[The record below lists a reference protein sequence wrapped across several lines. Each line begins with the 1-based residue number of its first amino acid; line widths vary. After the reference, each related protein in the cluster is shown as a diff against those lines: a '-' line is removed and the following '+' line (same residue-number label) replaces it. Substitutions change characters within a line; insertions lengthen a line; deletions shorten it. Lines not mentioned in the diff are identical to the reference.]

1 MFLLTPSRRRS
12 LWIVIL
18 LVLLVALGQGMA
30 RRYAER
36 HSVGAQITTERREIP
51 PVPAAPGACCAN
63 TVSINTTTAVTASA
77 AGSVLVFPYYISTAN
92 GIKNTQIS
100 ISNTG
105 SLRTIVHLFFITNC
119 SQADLF
125 ISLAPNACHTF
136 STAAADPGQTGYLVA
151 VAVDADGKPIQRNNL
166 IGHAILKDGDYE
178 GVYEAEVFRANSAA
192 PATNNGNFTATLHF
206 DGTRYD
212 LMPNQLS
219 ANIQSPVNVAG
230 QKVVTAGLL
239 GDVNSLGGAAQGGTG
254 QITNSSGTVGN
265 FSAWLLGQC
274 QAMATI
280 SASNPVVSGGLSNL
294 LPSGQTGTM
303 RFGIGGG
310 VGVLLTPRTTA
321 MSGHIQPLA
330 KTGYASTTLTVPV
343 YTPTFFTELSSLR
356 QSTVAPEQQSPSP
369 GDSARISAAV
379 AEAASDQTFTV
390 KGGTPTFLPIMGVK
404 AGETVYI
411 EATLHDAKPGKNQ
424 QNRPLIIESSRS
436 FSVRVNNYALPTA
449 FTYKMEADCEIFKAY
464 IQNASSTESAVIKV
478 RLKKKERLS
487 QSSKSILSTLAK
499 KVIGRDITIPVNIKP
514 QNVPCQY
521 SLAQYLLSPRDRFP
535 TCLNSPGRSTVKIRG
550 GVSSRP
556 SGTTIGN
563 WVIARP
569 DSGSVGTTLFE
580 SGKTLRRSCVSP
592 DIKKGDQVNV
602 LRSGPFYDAIFES
615 ISHVPLPRAVVCN
628 TSLSHQI
635 RGSSSVAANKIN
647 NLSLDPPDPNF
658 TVIDQPILPDALRL
672 EATEPLPSDPGQRLQ
687 VETVVNRYNAFLE
700 NQLWIIAHAQAMY
713 TAMNRADGALEAGDT
728 YWEDKQVQAMERYQ
742 FQLAYL
748 LNLEV
753 TLRRDLHQ
761 ALIAAGFTPS
771 PVTADEILQAQ
782 TELATNGFPDSFIE
796 TLQALGAES
805 EMIETIRAQFIV
817 QEQEASPGF
826 PDSLIQPDLLEAI
839 KTAASELLPPQFRR
853 TDGSILTSDLGVT
866 VNASSLS
873 TKPGENLTYTVTVE
887 NFGPTTAT
895 NVILT
900 TELPS
905 DVEFVSVPQGQ
916 CNKQGNFLT
925 CEIPTMNAGARS
937 EFQVVVRATEEGIGL
952 TKFYVVALQPDAY
965 PFNNAAESSIFS
977 FNANTPTGQ
986 DVCLTF
992 GKVTVCFANVTA
1004 EGQTTVTPVQAMA
1017 GNLPSGYLLDGLNI
1031 AFDITTT
1038 ATYSGPITVTFNDL
1052 PVTTRDAFA
1061 RWRVLHGENG
1071 QLVDRTILAPDS
1083 PAPNFDTGE
1092 ISARVTSLSPFVLA
1106 VAPTVSIF
1114 SNPGVT
1120 GSVLVFPLYTSEVNN
1135 FAAANTRLNFTNT
1148 DTTRLA
1154 YVHVFFVS
1162 NRDCTVADM
1171 TLCLTPN
1178 QTASFL
1184 ASEFDPGTTG
1194 YVIAVAVNE
1203 SGCPINF
1210 NQLMGSE
1217 YVKLVSGHTA
1227 NLQAQ
1232 AITALPT
1239 GVFTYNAADTTT
1251 TLKFD
1256 GVQYSLLPHTLAVN
1270 NLLSPLDGNDTLLV
1284 LDRIGGDL
1292 SDGLA
1297 ARLSNLTGLLYND
1310 REIGYSFV
1318 QSASQCQVISRLN
1331 TGFPRTSPP
1340 LTQIIPKGRTGWI
1353 RFNQS
1358 DNSAMIG
1365 AMINLNPQGFNQGH
1379 YLHVLRY
1386 TSTTLTIPI
1395 YPPVCSP

>member
-1 MFLLTPSRRRS
+1 MFLLTSPRRRS

-18 LVLLVALGQGMA
+18 FALLVALGQGMA

-36 HSVGAQITTERREIP
+36 HDIAAQTLTERREIP
-51 PVPAAPGACCAN
+51 PVPAAPRACCAN
-63 TVSINTTTAVTASA
+63 TVSMSATTAVAAPA
-77 AGSVLVFPYYISTAN
+77 AGSVLVFPYYISTTN
-92 GIKNTQIS
+92 GIKDTKIS

-105 SLRTIVHLFFITNC
+105 SARTIVHLFFVTNC

-151 VAVDADGKPIQRNNL
+151 VVVDADGKPIQRNNL
-166 IGHAILKDGDYE
+166 IGHAILKDGNYE

-219 ANIQSPVNVAG
+219 VNIQSPVNVAG

-239 GDVNSLGGAAQGGTG
+239 GNVNGLGGAAQGGTG
-254 QITNSSGTVGN
+254 QITNSSGIAGT
-265 FSAWLLGQC
+265 FSGWLLGQC

-330 KTGYASTTLTVPV
+330 KTGYASTALTVPV

-356 QSTVAPEQQSPSP
+356 QPTVAPEQQSPSP
-369 GDSARISAAV
+369 GDSARVSAPV
-379 AEAASDQTFTV
+379 AEAVSDQTFAV
-390 KGGTPTFLPIMGVK
+390 KGGTPAFLPIMGVK
-404 AGETVYI
+404 AGDTVYI
-411 EATLHDAKPGKNQ
+411 EATLHDARPGKNQ

-436 FSVRVNNYALPTA
+436 FSARVNNYALPTA

-487 QSSKSILSTLAK
+487 QNSKSILSTLAK

-521 SLAQYLLSPRDRFP
+521 SLAQYLLSPRDTLA
-535 TCLNSPGRSTVKIRG
+535 TCLNSPGRSTVNIRG
-550 GVSSRP
+550 NVEDRP
-556 SGTTIGN
+556 TGTYIGN
-563 WVIARP
+563 WTIARP
-569 DSGSVGTTLFE
+569 DAGSVGTTIVE
-580 SGKTLRRSCVSP
+580 RGKTDRRSCVSSG
-592 DIKKGDQVNV
+592 IKKGDAVNV
-602 LRSGPFYDAIFES
+602 RKSSPPSGPIFES

-635 RGSSSVAANKIN
+635 RGSSTVAANKIN
-647 NLSLDPPDPNF
+647 NLSLDPPDANF
-658 TVIDQPILPDALRL
+658 TVIDHPLLPEALRM

-687 VETVVNRYNAFLE
+687 VETLVNRYNAFLE
-700 NQLWIIAHAQAMY
+700 NQLWIIAYAQAMY

-728 YWEDKQVQAMERYQ
+728 FWEDKQVQAMERYQ

-748 LNLEV
+748 LNLDV

-782 TELATNGFPDSFIE
+782 TELATNDFPDSFIE

-805 EMIETIRAQFIV
+805 EMIEMIRAQFIV
-817 QEQEASPGF
+817 QEQEASMGF
-826 PDSLIQPDLLEAI
+826 PDNLIQPDLLEAI
-839 KTAASELLPPQFRR
+839 KTAASELLPTQFRKAN
-853 TDGSILTSDLGVT
+853 GSILTSDLGVT
-866 VNASSLS
+866 VNTSSLS

-887 NFGPTTAT
+887 NFGPETAT

-905 DVEFVSVPQGQ
+905 DVDFVSVPQGQ
-916 CNKQGNFLT
+916 CNKHGNFLT

-952 TKFYVVALQPDAY
+952 TTFYAVALQPDAY
-965 PFNNAAESSIFS
+965 PFNNAAESPIFA
-977 FNANTPTGQ
+977 FNANTPAGQ

-1004 EGQTTVTPVQAMA
+1004 EGQTTVTPMQAMA

-1038 ATYSGPITVTFNDL
+1038 ATYSGSIIVTFNDL
-1052 PVTTRDAFA
+1052 PVTTREAFS
-1061 RWRVLHGENG
+1061 RWRVLHGEQG

-1083 PAPNFDTGE
+1083 PAPSFATRE

-1106 VAPTVSIF
+1106 AVPAVSII
-1114 SNPGVT
+1114 SNPSVT
-1120 GSVLVFPLYTSEVNN
+1120 GSVLVFPLYTSAVNN
-1135 FAAANTRLNFTNT
+1135 FAAVNTRLNFTNT
-1148 DTTRLA
+1148 DATRLA

-1162 NRDCTVADM
+1162 NRDCTVADSVF
-1171 TLCLTPN
+1171 CLTPN

-1184 ASEFDPGTTG
+1184 ASDFDPDTTG
-1194 YVIAVAVNE
+1194 YVIAVAVDAR
-1203 SGCPINF
+1203 GCPINF
-1210 NQLMGSE
+1210 NHLMGSE
-1217 YVKLVSGHTA
+1217 FVKLASGHTA

-1232 AITALPT
+1232 TITALPT
-1239 GVFTYNAADTTT
+1239 GVFTCNATDTTT

-1270 NLLSPLDGNDTLLV
+1270 NLASPLEGNDTLLI

-1292 SDGLA
+1292 YNGAA
-1297 ARLSNLTGLLYND
+1297 ARLSTLAGLVYND

-1318 QSASQCQVISRLN
+1318 QSAGQCQLIQRLN
-1331 TGFPRTSPP
+1331 NGFPRTSPP
-1340 LTQIIPKGRTGWI
+1340 LGQIIPVGRTGWL

-1358 DNSAMIG
+1358 DNGAMIG
-1365 AMINLNPQGFNQGH
+1365 AVINLNPKGFNQGH

-1386 TSTTLTIPI
+1386 TSATLTIPV
-1395 YPPVCSP
+1395 YAPSCVQ